1 MNSIA
6 AILAWLEASELANTI
21 RTSGYLFAIIESF
34 HVIGLTMVFGTI
46 AIIDLRLLG
55 FASARRPFR
64 KIASDVLKWTWAAFA
79 LAGATGSLL
88 FITNAANYYHNTYFR
103 LKMALLALSRPEYAL
118 IFEVTTAAK
127 SVHRWENDPFKRPW
141 PGGRAA
147 AVVSLLL
154 WTGII
159 FCGRWIGFTTL

>member
-1 MNSIA
+1 MNSITTL
-6 AILAWLEASELANTI
+6 LAWLEASQLANAI

-46 AIIDLRLLG
+46 AIIDFRLLG

-64 KIASDVLKWTWAAFA
+64 RIASDVLKWTWAAFA
-79 LAGATGSLL
+79 LSVMTGSLL
-88 FITNAANYYHNTYFR
+88 FISNAANYYHNNYFR
-103 LKMALLALSRPEYAL
+103 LKMVLLALSGLNML
-118 IFEVTTAAK
+118 IFEVTTAK
-127 SVHRWENDPFKRPW
+127 SVHRWENDPFAPVA
-141 PGGRAA
+141 GRAA